1 MSILPDQF
9 ENINP
14 SVKVAVIV
22 LNFNHQKFI
31 LEALSG
37 IARQKTHNLFSVDTF
52 ILDDCSTDNSLKLV
66 DEFKEGIPDFSLHI
80 LKSSEKSGVRSNV
93 LKMFDIQGYDYFSIL
108 DGDDYWTGDEKLYNQ
123 VMFLEKNKDYSG
135 ACHDAVI
142 LHEDDEA
149 RNILFRHAKMY
160 SQVYSYKSELFPEN
174 LACRQVVI
182 PTSSL
187 IFRRKS
193 LENVKLDLLTDG
205 YSLDWKIITFL
216 VMGSKF
222 YFFNETWSTYR
233 NHSKGISKSNHIEF
247 YKSHIVFL
255 KKLLNDDY
263 YKRYKTEIYTA
274 LSNQYQSLLPMLKKS
289 TGKNQFGIF
298 INYILV
304 EINRVYYKMKT
315 V

>member
-1 MSILPDQF
+1 MLPNQF
-9 ENINP
+9 ENSIP

-37 IARQKTHNLFSVDTF
+37 ITRQKTNNLFSVDTF
-52 ILDDCSTDNSLKLV
+52 ILDDCSTDNSLELV
-66 DEFKEGIPDFSLHI
+66 NKFKDNTPDFVVSI
-80 LKSSEKSGVRSNV
+80 IKSHEKSGVLNNV
-93 LKMFDIQGYDYFSIL
+93 FKMFEIQGYDYFSIL
-108 DGDDYWTGDEKLYNQ
+108 DGDDYWTSDEKLLNQ
-123 VMFLEKNKDYSG
+123 VTFLEQHTCYSG
-135 ACHDAVI
+135 SCHDAVI

-160 SQVYSYKSELFPEN
+160 SQVYSYKSELVPEQ

-187 IFRRKS
+187 VFRRKS
-193 LENVKLDLLTDG
+193 LENVKLNLLTDG

-216 VMGSKF
+216 VKESKF

-255 KKLLNDDY
+255 EKLLNDDY
-263 YKRYKTEIYTA
+263 YKRYKFEIYTA
-274 LSNQYQSLLPMLKKS
+274 LSNQFQSLLPMLKKS
-289 TGKNQFGIF
+289 TGKYQFSTF
-298 INYILV
+298 IKYILV

-315 V
+315 I